1 MVTALK
7 CPKCLEPMR
16 SIERNGVV
24 IERCTECG
32 GVFLDRGELDHLITA
47 EQSYSAASV
56 PNAASVPS
64 AAPMQSGQRPQQR
77 HDDWDD
83 DDDDRSRIDPRTGKP
98 RKKKRGFLSDIFDI
112 D

>member
-32 GVFLDRGELDHLITA
+32 GVFLDRGELEHLITA
-47 EQSYSAASV
+47 EQRYDAV
-56 PNAASVPS
+56 HTPS
-64 AAPMQSGQRPQQR
+64 AAPTQSGQRPPQR
-77 HDDWDD
+77 RDDDWDD
-83 DDDDRSRIDPRTGKP
+83 DDDRYEYDSRTGKP
-98 RKKKRGFLSDIFDI
+98 RKKKRGFLSEIFDI